1 MRKLYATF
9 LISACALVSLPSN
22 VQAEWKNDFS
32 NQGEILK
39 TVGKGVCGVTDGV
52 FRSVDAYSCF
62 GNPEWKN
69 YTMSFK
75 ARAPKD
81 ADQVQIWAGFRAYN
95 RFDRYVLGLKGGLQD
110 DIYLM
115 RLGYM
120 GTDEFL
126 GVRPLGFHPVP
137 GEWYNIKVEVCGN
150 RIRVFLNN
158 EKEPRID
165 VTDKNGNLAPSGQ
178 VTLGGGWIETEFD
191 DLVVTPMR
199 EDALKDVKVVEYR
212 KMITPQEKEN
222 KRQQERANY
231 RTVKV
236 NELVDS
242 RTDIS
247 LDGTWLFMPEYQLD
261 DKDKAISV
269 ATDDKNWHVMSVP
282 NFWNPIRIWLHGET
296 MPSPAGPQP
305 KG

>member
-1 MRKLYATF
+1 MKKLYATF
-9 LISACALVSLPSN
+9 LIIACTLVSLPCN
-22 VQAEWKNDFS
+22 AQAEWKNDFS
-32 NQGEILK
+32 KQGETLK
-39 TVGKGVCGVTDGV
+39 TVGRGKCAVTDGV

-81 ADQVQIWAGFRAYN
+81 AEQVQIWAGFRAYN

-137 GEWYNIKVEVCGN
+137 GEWYNIKVEVCGS

-165 VTDKNGNLAPSGQ
+165 VTDKM
-178 VTLGGGWIETEFD
+178 V
-191 DLVVTPMR
+191 
-199 EDALKDVKVVEYR
+199 
-212 KMITPQEKEN
+212 
-222 KRQQERANY
+222 
-231 RTVKV
+231 
-236 NELVDS
+236 
-242 RTDIS
+242 
-247 LDGTWLFMPEYQLD
+247 
-261 DKDKAISV
+261 
-269 ATDDKNWHVMSVP
+269 
-282 NFWNPIRIWLHGET
+282 IWLL
-296 MPSPAGPQP
+296 QVR
-305 KG
+305 